1 MNMRI
6 LKWVLASVAFAA
18 LGSCGGGGSCGDF
31 ATCSSGG
38 GGTTPPTLATI
49 TLTSSVSQ
57 IPQSSSGSAV
67 ATITATALNAQNVAI
82 PNVNITF
89 SASAGAVAVNSATTD
104 SDGIATATLSSG
116 TAAAG
121 TTIEV
126 QASAGA
132 IKSPQV
138 PVDVVSDEDSLTL
151 TTSSPSMPSD
161 GSASVTVTALV
172 LDINNNLVVGAPVT
186 FTPTSGGL
194 TPANPIVTGSNGT
207 ASVTLSTNGDP
218 SNRVIG
224 VSAIAYAGTAQ
235 ATPLKT
241 VDVTVTG
248 TQLSIS
254 GSSNATLGSTN
265 TYTVS
270 LVDGSQASNPIPN
283 TAVTITSAEQ
293 NLLNGQAVY
302 APVQIFT
309 GSTGTATFTAAA
321 TNLSASDTDTL
332 TATALSTTISG
343 SPATPVTASAT
354 VTISTENFAFSTP
367 ASGALETIG
376 ATVPVSIDWTI
387 GANPVADGTDVTF
400 TTTRGS
406 FTGNV
411 QSITQPTAGGVATV
425 DISSTTA
432 GPATITATATVPG
445 SSPAQTVTAN
455 LPITFV
461 ATNPTQM
468 ALQASPTS
476 ITTVAPN
483 NISTIT
489 AVLRDAHNN
498 LVANTTV
505 DFQLTDATGGTISA
519 GSAVTNTQGVA
530 LITYTASSTPSA
542 KNGVEITA
550 SVPGVAA
557 LSGANSQNVYLTVG
571 GTALFLTLGTG
582 EVLGQNSAQTQFIL
596 PYSVLA
602 VDSNGDPVVGATI
615 TLSVQSVTNASGL
628 VAFELGTWVAGTS
641 AWTQKPTYNCPNQD
655 VLDNGVYQAPTD
667 LAPTMYPG
675 SIAAVSVGSLVT
687 DSTGSGEFSVIYP
700 EDHAG
705 WVQVVLTATATV
717 SGTQGSA
724 SATFWLPMLASYVTN
739 IGTEIPGQTSP
750 YGSGATPPPNGT
762 GTGANAYNW
771 MCVAAP

>member
-1 MNMRI
+1 
-6 LKWVLASVAFAA
+6 V
-18 LGSCGGGGSCGDF
+18 
-31 ATCSSGG
+31 
-38 GGTTPPTLATI
+38 TI
-49 TLTSSVSQ
+49 
-57 IPQSSSGSAV
+57 
-67 ATITATALNAQNVAI
+67 
-82 PNVNITF
+82 
-89 SASAGAVAVNSATTD
+89 
-104 SDGIATATLSSG
+104 
-116 TAAAG
+116 
-121 TTIEV
+121 
-126 QASAGA
+126 
-132 IKSPQV
+132 
-138 PVDVVSDEDSLTL
+138 
-151 TTSSPSMPSD
+151 
-161 GSASVTVTALV
+161 TALV

-194 TPANPIVTGSNGT
+194 SPGNPIVTGSNGT
-207 ASVTLSTNGDP
+207 ATVTLSTNGDP

-224 VSAIAYAGTAQ
+224 VSAVANAGTVQ
-235 ATPLKT
+235 ATTVKT
-241 VDVTVTG
+241 VNVTVTG
-248 TQLSIS
+248 TQLSMS
-254 GSSNATLGSTN
+254 GPQNATLGSTN
-265 TYTVS
+265 TYTVT

-283 TAVTITSAEQ
+283 TAVTITSAES
-293 NLLNGQAVY
+293 NLLNGQATY

-332 TATALSTTISG
+332 TATALATTISG
-343 SPATPVTASAT
+343 SPATPVTASET

-367 ASGALETIG
+367 ASGAQEAI
-376 ATVPVSIDWTI
+376 AASVPVSIDWTI
-387 GANPVADGTDVTF
+387 GANPVANGTDVTF

-411 QSITQPTAGGVATV
+411 QSITQATAGGIATV

-476 ITTVAPN
+476 ITTTAPN
-483 NISTIT
+483 DVSTIT
-489 AVLRDAHNN
+489 AVLRDATNN

-505 DFQLTDATGGTISA
+505 DFQLTDPTGGTISA

-530 LITYTASSTPSA
+530 SITYTASSTPSA

-557 LSGANSQNVYLTVG
+557 LSGPNSQNVYLTVG

-582 EVLGQNSAQTQFIL
+582 EVLNQNSTETQFIL
-596 PYSVLA
+596 PYSVIA

-615 TLSVQSVTNASGL
+615 TLSVQSVTYQSGL
-628 VAFELGTWVAGTS
+628 VAFEQGTWVAGTS
-641 AWTQKPTYNCPNQD
+641 AWVQKPTYTCPNQD
-655 VLDNGVYQAPTD
+655 VLDNGVYNATYD

-700 EDHAG
+700 EDHAA

-724 SATFWLPMLASYVTN
+724 SATFWLPQLSTYVGDVT
-739 IGTEIPGQTSP
+739 TQIPGQTSP
-750 YGSGATPPPNGT
+750 YGAGTTAPPAAWLCT
-762 GTGANAYNW
+762 
-771 MCVAAP
+771 AAP